1 MFLSL
6 SLSEAALELFGS
18 SANGFGSYDSDVD
31 LCLILNEEYT
41 VREHT
46 KYYNKNIRCNS
57 HRKLCYFLSVENFM
71 LFNPLYCWLTR
82 AY

>member
-1 MFLSL
+1 MLIARSLCPRRPMLYATVDVFLSL

-46 KYYNKNIRCNS
+46 STNRS
-57 HRKLCYFLSVENFM
+57 
-71 LFNPLYCWLTR
+71 
-82 AY
+82 A